1 MCPAVLV
8 KTRVCEGCLV
18 SRAHKTSLR
27 SILFCIY
34 QYQVRSI
41 SGVGLRKK
49 RSSFGE
55 EEEKRGGKCAPS
67 IPSLPLLLFFYD
79 SFITT
84 CEQILVLAHPFPSP
98 KKRLHCNLSLN
109 EFRIFYQNHLNVSFT
124 ALKLFDNF
132 FNFDRAQAQ
141 CLHSF
146 Y

>member
-1 MCPAVLV
+1 MGVAQSRGITNLPKVDLILYLPV
-8 KTRVCEGCLV
+8 V
-18 SRAHKTSLR
+18 SAINQWGGIKE
-27 SILFCIY
+27 
-34 QYQVRSI
+34 
-41 SGVGLRKK
+41 KK

-55 EEEKRGGKCAPS
+55 GEEKRGGKCVPS
-67 IPSLPLLLFFYD
+67 IPSPPLLPVFYD
-79 SFITT
+79 SFIAT

-141 CLHSF
+141 CFHSF

>member
-8 KTRVCEGCLV
+8 KTRVCGGCSV
-18 SRAHKTSLR
+18 SRAHKTCLR
-27 SILFCIY
+27 SILFCI
-34 QYQVRSI
+34 R
-41 SGVGLRKK
+41 
-49 RSSFGE
+49 
-55 EEEKRGGKCAPS
+55 RGGGGEGWKYVPS
-67 IPSLPLLLFFYD
+67 IPSPPLLPVFFD

-109 EFRIFYQNHLNVSFT
+109 EFRIFYQNHLKVSFT

-132 FNFDRAQAQ
+132 FNFGRTQAQ

-146 Y
+146 YKHIGKFFDRPGNMTQEMLR